1 MITAG
6 NIYDEIC
13 KVTTERERGHWCSD
27 FYCKIT
33 PATEK
38 IIHNYE
44 FSHLV
49 EIFEDNITH
58 TLWYDIPFVYPLDR
72 EKELL

>member
-44 FSHLV
+44 FSHMV
-49 EIFEDNITH
+49 EIFEDNI
-58 TLWYDIPFVYPLDR
+58 
-72 EKELL
+72 K